1 MKLRKKA
8 PIIIGVTFV
17 VMIVFLYITWRI
29 ILLGSFDKLEEKN
42 TRRNVERALSALS
55 DELSTLDAMGWDW
68 AAWDDTYTFIEDA
81 NSDYIESNL
90 VDETF
95 TTLRLNLM
103 LFINPSG
110 QTVFGKGFDLHEEEE
125 IPLPESLQEHLSP
138 DSFLLHHP
146 DTESSATG
154 ILPLPEDPML
164 IASWPILTSE
174 DEGPIRGAL
183 IMGRYLDE
191 AEIKRLAKITHLSL
205 TVRQLDDSGPPP
217 GFQTALSSVSEEKPI
232 LVQPLSEESIVG
244 YTLLKD
250 IYGKPILVLR
260 ADMPRDIY
268 QQGKATISYL
278 IFSLLAISLVF
289 GVATM
294 LLLEKEVV
302 SPLAD
307 LSKTVSSISE
317 SADLSARVSARGRNE
332 LSSLADEINGMLE
345 SLEQSQVEHKRMEE
359 QIKASL
365 KEKEVL
371 LREIHHR
378 VKNNM
383 QVISSLLRLQS
394 EYIKDKKY
402 IEMLKES
409 QNRIRS
415 MAFIHEKLYQSK
427 DLANIDFNRYIK
439 SLTDDLFRS
448 YGVSTDKIALKMDIE
463 SVSLGV
469 DAAIPCGLII
479 NELVS
484 NSLKHAFPGGREG
497 EIKIVL
503 RRTDGKE
510 IELLVSDD
518 GVGIPEDLDFRNTES
533 LGLQLVTGLSEDQ
546 LQGKIEL
553 NRAKGTEFRIRF
565 IA

>member
-17 VMIVFLYITWRI
+17 VMIVFLYTTWRI
-29 ILLGSFDKLEEKN
+29 VLLGSFTKLEEQN

-55 DELSTLDAMGWDW
+55 NELSTLDATGWDW
-68 AAWDDTYTFIEDA
+68 AAWDDTYAFIEDA
-81 NSDYIESNL
+81 NKDYIESNL
-90 VDETF
+90 VDETL
-95 TTLRLNLM
+95 TGLRTNLM
-103 LFINPSG
+103 LFINLSG
-110 QTVFGKGFDLHEEEE
+110 QIIFGKGFDLDEEEE
-125 IPLPESLQEHLSP
+125 IPIPQSLQEHLSP
-138 DSFLLHHP
+138 DNFLLRHP
-146 DTESSATG
+146 DTESSVTG
-154 ILPLPEDPML
+154 ILPLPEGPML
-164 IASWPILTSE
+164 IGSWPILTSE
-174 DEGPIRGAL
+174 DEGPIRGTL

-191 AEIKRLAKITHLSL
+191 AKIKRLAKITHLSL
-205 TVRQLDDSGPPP
+205 TVRRFDDSQMPLD
-217 GFQTALSSVSEEKPI
+217 FQAVASSVSEETPI
-232 LVQPLSEESIVG
+232 LVRPLSEESIAG
-244 YTLLKD
+244 YALLKD
-250 IYGKPILVLR
+250 IYGKPILILR

-268 QQGKATISYL
+268 QQGQATIPYF

-289 GVATM
+289 GVGIM
-294 LLLEKEVV
+294 LLLEKEVL

-307 LSKTVSSISE
+307 LSKTVSSIGE
-317 SADLSARVSARGRNE
+317 SSDLSARVSVTGRNE

-345 SLEQSQVEHKRMEE
+345 SLEQSQIERKRMEE

-365 KEKEVL
+365 REKEML

-383 QVISSLLRLQS
+383 QLISSLLRLQS
-394 EYIKDKKY
+394 RYIKDKKY

-427 DLANIDFNRYIK
+427 DLANIDFNGYIK

-448 YGVSTDKIALKMDIE
+448 YGANGKIALKTDIE
-463 SVSLGV
+463 GVSLGV
-469 DAAIPCGLII
+469 DTAIPCGLII

-484 NSLKHAFPGGREG
+484 NSLKHAFPEDREG
-497 EIKIVL
+497 EIKIAL
-503 RRTDGKE
+503 RRTDRNE
-510 IELLVSDD
+510 VELVVSDD
-518 GVGIPEDLDFRNTES
+518 GIGIPEDLDFRNTES
-533 LGLQLVTGLSEDQ
+533 LGLQLVTSLAESQ
-546 LQGKIEL
+546 LQGKTEL